1 MLYVQIL
8 ASILVLP
15 VFVGWEFK
23 FKSHSSWDIILFK
36 IENLMPLQP
45 LMKIEMRKR
54 VTENNGLIMRPKDQ
68 ESWLRKNWSWQRE
81 VTSVSFF
88 RQEKKKKKILH
99 MCTYNLPR
107 FIIGIT
113 VKEKFDHKQWVTW
126 HRTVTKLIPTVNCN
140 LYSAVKVTVAKIT
153 MNFHFILFSR
163 SDAQYDSSAFLV
175 KAKITPSNH
184 KPLQFQQWLKF
195 LSWCLLHQ
203 MNWK

>member
-1 MLYVQIL
+1 MV
-8 ASILVLP
+8 
-15 VFVGWEFK
+15 W
-23 FKSHSSWDIILFK
+23 SWDQRIRSLDWGK
-36 IENLMPLQP
+36 IDPDKERWPLCP
-45 LMKIEMRKR
+45 SSDK
-54 VTENNGLIMRPKDQ
+54 
-68 ESWLRKNWSWQRE
+68 
-81 VTSVSFF
+81 
-88 RQEKKKKKILH
+88 KKKKKILH